1 MLMLIMLMLMQSCI
15 DAIDHADSVG
25 GQSAQVDKVE
35 VGWGLTVASQR
46 RQRETISRIFSR
58 WKLWTLFTLCLT
70 AAEAMAWW
78 LEESLWHLV
87 GK

>member
-1 MLMLIMLMLMQSCI
+1 MHLEE
-15 DAIDHADSVG
+15 ARER
-25 GQSAQVDKVE
+25 QSAKSFLRIE
-35 VGWGLTVASQR
+35 L
-46 RQRETISRIFSR
+46 RIFFEY
-58 WKLWTLFTLCLT
+58 LLHFLT